1 VTGKYSFFAEIKR
14 RNVLRAAALYVG
26 AVWALSQGMAQ
37 LLPVF
42 DFPNWVVR
50 WFVIAAMIGFPL
62 AMALSWFY
70 EWTPQGIQR
79 ESEVPPDESVTRET
93 GRKMDRWIIAV
104 LAVAVVL
111 LLTEILV
118 PPKESSAADT
128 TKSIAV
134 LPFVNMS
141 GDKDNEYFSDGISEE
156 ILNALA
162 QVRGLKVAGRTSSF
176 YYKGRDEDLRTIGKA
191 LGVANIL
198 EGSVRK
204 QGDRVRI
211 TAQLIRVA
219 DDSHLW
225 SQAYDGDLS
234 DVFKTQENV
243 ARAITEKLQVALVGI
258 QKTQLVAVATLD
270 TQAHSLYLQ
279 AREAYRARGA
289 GVQRSIDLY
298 RAALKRDP
306 KFALAWAGLCGSLN
320 VLPYYLPQDQAVRL
334 PDIYREAEDAG
345 LRAIELDPGL
355 AAPHVMLGNLY
366 ANHWRWRDA
375 EQQFERAQAL
385 APPDSEFYF
394 AYTDWLG
401 SMGRADEALDAAR
414 RAVELDPKAPAPRN
428 LYGYL
433 LSYSGRYADAVV
445 QLEAGHA
452 LAPDMKYINVNLF
465 RAYVQSGR
473 LDAAEKLAKATLAA
487 KRAQGTD
494 PDAISHAE
502 RIFTSMLAVARDPS
516 RYDAVRRT
524 LPDTELDISSLKP
537 VHADDLLLWTQANFI
552 DRPGAGTD
560 GPSFLRSHVFD
571 GLRKD
576 PRYLALLHKVGF
588 DDEGVPK

>member
-1 VTGKYSFFAEIKR
+1 MTKPSFLAELRR
-14 RNVLRAAALYVG
+14 RNVLRAGVLYIG
-26 AVWALSQGMAQ
+26 AVWAFGQGLSQFSPA
-37 LLPVF
+37 LSLP
-42 DFPNWVVR
+42 DWVTR
-50 WFVIAAMIGFPL
+50 WFLLSAAIGFPFWL
-62 AMALSWFY
+62 AFAWFY
-70 EWTPQGIQR
+70 EFTSQGFKLESAVTVDAPQR
-79 ESEVPPDESVTRET
+79 HSNA
-93 GRKMDRWIIAV
+93 RKLDRAIIAV
-104 LAVAVVL
+104 LAIAVVL

-279 AREAYRARGA
+279 AREAYRVRGA

-298 RAALKRDP
+298 RAALQRDP

-452 LAPDMKYINVNLF
+452 LAPDMKYINRNLVI
-465 RAYVQSGR
+465 AYAQAGR
-473 LDAAEKLAKATLAA
+473 FDDAEKLIRTTLATLRSQGADAA
-487 KRAQGTD
+487 DIAWFEHVT
-494 PDAISHAE
+494 E
-502 RIFTSMLAVARDPS
+502 SMLTVARDPS

-524 LPDTELDISSLKP
+524 LSDKDLFISSLRP
-537 VHADDLLLWTQANFI
+537 IHVDDLFVFVRALFF
-552 DRPGAGTD
+552 DRPGTGTD
-560 GPSFLRSHVFD
+560 GPAFLRSHVFD

-576 PRYLALLHKVGF
+576 PRYLRLLHQAGF
-588 DDEGVPK
+588 DDAGVPL

>member
-1 VTGKYSFFAEIKR
+1 MTKPSFLAELRR
-14 RNVLRAAALYVG
+14 RNVLRAGVLYIG
-26 AVWALSQGMAQ
+26 AVWAFGQGVSQFSPALS
-37 LLPVF
+37 LP
-42 DFPNWVVR
+42 DWVTR
-50 WFVIAAMIGFPL
+50 WFLLSAAIGFPFWL
-62 AMALSWFY
+62 AFAWFY
-70 EWTPQGIQR
+70 EFTSQGFKLESAVTVDAPQR
-79 ESEVPPDESVTRET
+79 HSNA
-93 GRKMDRWIIAV
+93 RKLDRAIIAV
-104 LAVAVVL
+104 LAIAVVL

-298 RAALKRDP
+298 RAALQRDP

-452 LAPDMKYINVNLF
+452 LAPDMKYINRNLVI
-465 RAYVQSGR
+465 AYAQAGR
-473 LDAAEKLAKATLAA
+473 FDDAEKLIRTTLATLRSQGADAA
-487 KRAQGTD
+487 DIAWFEHVT
-494 PDAISHAE
+494 E
-502 RIFTSMLAVARDPS
+502 SMLTVARDPS

-524 LPDTELDISSLKP
+524 LSDKDLFISSLRP
-537 VHADDLLLWTQANFI
+537 IHVDDLFVFVRALFF
-552 DRPGAGTD
+552 DRPGTGTD
-560 GPSFLRSHVFD
+560 GPAFLRSHVFD

-576 PRYLALLHKVGF
+576 PRYLRLLHQAGF
-588 DDEGVPK
+588 DDAGVPL

>member
-1 VTGKYSFFAEIKR
+1 MSFIAELQR
-14 RNVLRAAALYVG
+14 RNVIRAGVLYIG
-26 AVWALSQGMAQ
+26 AVWALAQGIAQ
-37 LLPVF
+37 LGPPMGAP
-42 DFPNWVVR
+42 DRIVR
-50 WFVIAAMIGFPL
+50 WFVIAACIGFPFWL
-62 AMALSWFY
+62 AFAWFY
-70 EWTPQGIQR
+70 EWTSQGLRR
-79 ESEVPPDESVTRET
+79 ESEIAADASIVRSA
-93 GRKMDRWIIAV
+93 GRKLDRAIIAV
-104 LAVAVVL
+104 LAIAVVL

-176 YYKGRDEDLRTIGKA
+176 YYKGREEDLRTIGKA

-433 LSYSGRYADAVV
+433 LSYSGRYADSVV

-452 LAPDMKYINVNLF
+452 LAPDMKYINRNLVI
-465 RAYVQSGR
+465 AYAQAGR
-473 LDAAEKLAKATLAA
+473 FDDAEKLIRTTLATLRSQGADAA
-487 KRAQGTD
+487 DIAWFEHVT
-494 PDAISHAE
+494 E
-502 RIFTSMLAVARDPS
+502 SMLTVARDPS

-524 LPDTELDISSLKP
+524 LSDKDLFISSLRP
-537 VHADDLLLWTQANFI
+537 IHVDDLFVFVRALFF
-552 DRPGAGTD
+552 DRPGTGTD
-560 GPSFLRSHVFD
+560 GPAFLRSHVFD

-576 PRYLALLHKVGF
+576 PRYLRLLHQAGF
-588 DDEGVPK
+588 DDAGVPL

>member
-1 VTGKYSFFAEIKR
+1 MTKPSFLAELRR
-14 RNVLRAAALYVG
+14 RNVLRAGVLYIG
-26 AVWALSQGMAQ
+26 AVWAFGQGLSQFSPA
-37 LLPVF
+37 LSLP
-42 DFPNWVVR
+42 DWVTR
-50 WFVIAAMIGFPL
+50 WFLLSAAIGFPFWL
-62 AMALSWFY
+62 AFAWFY
-70 EWTPQGIQR
+70 EFTSQGFKLESAVTVDAPQR
-79 ESEVPPDESVTRET
+79 HSNA
-93 GRKMDRWIIAV
+93 RKLDRAIIAV
-104 LAVAVVL
+104 LAIAVVL

-298 RAALKRDP
+298 RAALQRDP

-452 LAPDMKYINVNLF
+452 LAPDMKYINRNLVI
-465 RAYVQSGR
+465 AYAQAGR
-473 LDAAEKLAKATLAA
+473 FDDAEKLIRTTLATLRSQGADAA
-487 KRAQGTD
+487 DIAWFEHVT
-494 PDAISHAE
+494 E
-502 RIFTSMLAVARDPS
+502 SMLTVARDPS

-524 LPDTELDISSLKP
+524 LSDKDLFISSLRP
-537 VHADDLLLWTQANFI
+537 IHVDDLFVFVRALFF
-552 DRPGAGTD
+552 DRPGTGTD
-560 GPSFLRSHVFD
+560 GPAFLRSHVFD

-576 PRYLALLHKVGF
+576 PRYLRLLHQAGF
-588 DDEGVPK
+588 DDAGVPL

>member
-1 VTGKYSFFAEIKR
+1 MTKPSFLAELRR
-14 RNVLRAAALYVG
+14 RNVLRAGVLYIG
-26 AVWALSQGMAQ
+26 AVWAFGQGLSQFSPA
-37 LLPVF
+37 LSLP
-42 DFPNWVVR
+42 DWVTR
-50 WFVIAAMIGFPL
+50 WFLLSAAIGFPFWL
-62 AMALSWFY
+62 AFAWFY
-70 EWTPQGIQR
+70 EFTSQGFKLESAVTVDAPQR
-79 ESEVPPDESVTRET
+79 HSNA
-93 GRKMDRWIIAV
+93 RKLDRAIIAV
-104 LAVAVVL
+104 LAIAVVL

-298 RAALKRDP
+298 RAALQRDP

-355 AAPHVMLGNLY
+355 AAPHAMLGNLY

-452 LAPDMKYINVNLF
+452 LAPDMKYINRNLVI
-465 RAYVQSGR
+465 AYAQAGR
-473 LDAAEKLAKATLAA
+473 FDDAEKLIRTTLATLRSQGADAA
-487 KRAQGTD
+487 DIAWFEHVT
-494 PDAISHAE
+494 E
-502 RIFTSMLAVARDPS
+502 SMLTVARDPS

-524 LPDTELDISSLKP
+524 LSDKDLFISSLRP
-537 VHADDLLLWTQANFI
+537 IHVDDLFVFVRALFF
-552 DRPGAGTD
+552 DRPGTGTD
-560 GPSFLRSHVFD
+560 GPAFLRSHVFD

-576 PRYLALLHKVGF
+576 PRYLRLLHQAGF
-588 DDEGVPK
+588 DDAGVPL

>member
-1 VTGKYSFFAEIKR
+1 VSFVAELRR
-14 RNVLRAAALYVG
+14 RNVIRAGVLYIG
-26 AVWALSQGMAQ
+26 AVWALAQGIAQ
-37 LLPVF
+37 LGPSF
-42 DFPNWVVR
+42 DAPEWIVR
-50 WFVIAAMIGFPL
+50 WFVIATAIGFPFWL
-62 AMALSWFY
+62 LFAWFY
-70 EWTPQGIQR
+70 EWTPQGLKR
-79 ESEVPPDESVTRET
+79 ESEIEADASIKRST
-93 GRKMDRWIIAV
+93 GRGMDRAIIV
-104 LAVAVVL
+104 ILAIAVVL

-118 PPKESSAADT
+118 PPKESSAADK

-234 DVFKTQENV
+234 DIFKTQENV

-401 SMGRADEALDAAR
+401 SMGQADEALDAAR

-452 LAPDMKYINVNLF
+452 LAPDMKYINRNLVI
-465 RAYVQSGR
+465 AYAQAGR
-473 LDAAEKLAKATLAA
+473 FDDAEKLIRTTLATLRSQGADAA
-487 KRAQGTD
+487 DIAWFEHVT
-494 PDAISHAE
+494 E
-502 RIFTSMLAVARDPS
+502 SMLTVARDPS

-524 LPDTELDISSLKP
+524 LSDKDLFISSLRP
-537 VHADDLLLWTQANFI
+537 MHVDDLFVFVRALFF
-552 DRPGAGTD
+552 DRPGTGTD
-560 GPSFLRSHVFD
+560 GPAFLRSHVFD

-576 PRYLALLHKVGF
+576 PRYLRLLHQAGF
-588 DDEGVPK
+588 DDAGVPL

>member
-1 VTGKYSFFAEIKR
+1 MYR
-14 RNVLRAAALYVG
+14 RR
-26 AVWALSQGMAQ
+26 
-37 LLPVF
+37 
-42 DFPNWVVR
+42 
-50 WFVIAAMIGFPL
+50 I
-62 AMALSWFY
+62 
-70 EWTPQGIQR
+70 
-79 ESEVPPDESVTRET
+79 
-93 GRKMDRWIIAV
+93 
-104 LAVAVVL
+104 
-111 LLTEILV
+111 V
-118 PPKESSAADT
+118 PPKESSAADK

-306 KFALAWAGLCGSLN
+306 KF
-320 VLPYYLPQDQAVRL
+320 
-334 PDIYREAEDAG
+334 
-345 LRAIELDPGL
+345 
-355 AAPHVMLGNLY
+355 
-366 ANHWRWRDA
+366 
-375 EQQFERAQAL
+375 
-385 APPDSEFYF
+385 
-394 AYTDWLG
+394 
-401 SMGRADEALDAAR
+401 
-414 RAVELDPKAPAPRN
+414 
-428 LYGYL
+428 
-433 LSYSGRYADAVV
+433 
-445 QLEAGHA
+445 
-452 LAPDMKYINVNLF
+452 
-465 RAYVQSGR
+465 
-473 LDAAEKLAKATLAA
+473 
-487 KRAQGTD
+487 
-494 PDAISHAE
+494 
-502 RIFTSMLAVARDPS
+502 
-516 RYDAVRRT
+516 
-524 LPDTELDISSLKP
+524 
-537 VHADDLLLWTQANFI
+537 
-552 DRPGAGTD
+552 
-560 GPSFLRSHVFD
+560 
-571 GLRKD
+571 
-576 PRYLALLHKVGF
+576 
-588 DDEGVPK
+588 

>member
-1 VTGKYSFFAEIKR
+1 VSFVAELRR
-14 RNVLRAAALYVG
+14 RNVIRAGVLYIG
-26 AVWALSQGMAQ
+26 AVWALAQGIAQ
-37 LLPVF
+37 LGPSF
-42 DFPNWVVR
+42 DAPEWIVR
-50 WFVIAAMIGFPL
+50 WFVIATAIGFPFWL
-62 AMALSWFY
+62 LFAWFY
-70 EWTPQGIQR
+70 EWTPQGLKR
-79 ESEVPPDESVTRET
+79 ESEIEADASIKRST
-93 GRKMDRWIIAV
+93 GRGMDRAIIV
-104 LAVAVVL
+104 ILAIAVVL

-118 PPKESSAADT
+118 PPKESSAADK

-234 DVFKTQENV
+234 DIFKTQENV

-401 SMGRADEALDAAR
+401 SMGQADEALDAAR

-452 LAPDMKYINVNLF
+452 LAPDMKYINRNLVI
-465 RAYVQSGR
+465 AYAQAGR
-473 LDAAEKLAKATLAA
+473 FDDAEKLIRTTLATLRSQGADAA
-487 KRAQGTD
+487 DIAWFEHVT
-494 PDAISHAE
+494 E
-502 RIFTSMLAVARDPS
+502 SMLTVARDPS

-524 LPDTELDISSLKP
+524 LSDKDLFISSLRP
-537 VHADDLLLWTQANFI
+537 MHVDDLFVFVRALFF
-552 DRPGAGTD
+552 DRPGTGTD
-560 GPSFLRSHVFD
+560 GPAFLRSPVFD

-576 PRYLALLHKVGF
+576 PRYLRLLHQAGF
-588 DDEGVPK
+588 DDAGVPL

>member
-1 VTGKYSFFAEIKR
+1 MSFVAELRR
-14 RNVLRAAALYVG
+14 RNVLRAAVLYIG
-26 AVWALSQGMAQ
+26 AVWALAQGIAQ
-37 LLPVF
+37 LGPSF
-42 DFPNWVVR
+42 DAPEWIVR
-50 WFVIAAMIGFPL
+50 WFVIACAIGFPFWV
-62 AMALSWFY
+62 AFAWFY
-70 EWTPQGIQR
+70 EWTPQGLKR
-79 ESEVPPDESVTRET
+79 ESEIEADASIKRST
-93 GRKMDRWIIAV
+93 GRGMDRAIIV
-104 LAVAVVL
+104 ILAIAVVL

-118 PPKESSAADT
+118 PPKESSAADK

-452 LAPDMKYINVNLF
+452 LAPDMKYINRNLVI
-465 RAYVQSGR
+465 AYAQAGR
-473 LDAAEKLAKATLAA
+473 FDDAEKLIRTTLATLRSQGADAA
-487 KRAQGTD
+487 DIAWFEHVT
-494 PDAISHAE
+494 E
-502 RIFTSMLAVARDPS
+502 SMLTVARDPS

-524 LPDTELDISSLKP
+524 LSDKDLFISSLRP
-537 VHADDLLLWTQANFI
+537 MHVDDLFVFVRALFF
-552 DRPGAGTD
+552 DRPGTGTD
-560 GPSFLRSHVFD
+560 GPAFLRSHVFD

-576 PRYLALLHKVGF
+576 PRYLRLLHQAGF
-588 DDEGVPK
+588 DDAGVPL

>member
-1 VTGKYSFFAEIKR
+1 MSFVAELRR
-14 RNVLRAAALYVG
+14 RNVIRAGVLYMG
-26 AVWALSQGMAQ
+26 AVWALAQGIAQ
-37 LLPVF
+37 LGPSF
-42 DFPNWVVR
+42 GAPEWIVR
-50 WFVIAAMIGFPL
+50 WFVIATAIGFPFW
-62 AMALSWFY
+62 LSFAWFY
-70 EWTPQGIQR
+70 EWTPQGLKR
-79 ESEVPPDESVTRET
+79 ESELAADASIARDKTR
-93 GRKMDRWIIAV
+93 KLDRVIIAV
-104 LAVAVVL
+104 LAIAVVL

-320 VLPYYLPQDQAVRL
+320 VLPYYQRQDQAVRL

-401 SMGRADEALDAAR
+401 SMGQADEALDAAR

-433 LSYSGRYADAVV
+433 LSYSGRYADSVV

-452 LAPDMKYINVNLF
+452 LAPDMKYINRNLVI
-465 RAYVQSGR
+465 AYAQAGR
-473 LDAAEKLAKATLAA
+473 FDDAEKLIRTTLATLRSQGADAA
-487 KRAQGTD
+487 DIAWFEHVT
-494 PDAISHAE
+494 E
-502 RIFTSMLAVARDPS
+502 SMLTVARDPS

-524 LPDTELDISSLKP
+524 LSDKDLFISSLRP
-537 VHADDLLLWTQANFI
+537 MHVDDLFVFVRALFF
-552 DRPGAGTD
+552 DRPGTGTD
-560 GPSFLRSHVFD
+560 GPAFLRSPVFD

-576 PRYLALLHKVGF
+576 PRYLRLLHQAGF
-588 DDEGVPK
+588 DDAGVPL

>member
-1 VTGKYSFFAEIKR
+1 MSFVAELRR
-14 RNVLRAAALYVG
+14 RNVIRAGVLYIG
-26 AVWALSQGMAQ
+26 AVWALAQGIAQ
-37 LLPVF
+37 LGPSF
-42 DFPNWVVR
+42 DAPEWIVR
-50 WFVIAAMIGFPL
+50 WFVIATAIGFPFWL
-62 AMALSWFY
+62 LFAWFY
-70 EWTPQGIQR
+70 EWTPQGLKR
-79 ESEVPPDESVTRET
+79 ESEIEADASIKRST
-93 GRKMDRWIIAV
+93 GRGMDRAIIV
-104 LAVAVVL
+104 ILAIAVVL

-118 PPKESSAADT
+118 PPKESSAADK

-320 VLPYYLPQDQAVRL
+320 V
-334 PDIYREAEDAG
+334 
-345 LRAIELDPGL
+345 
-355 AAPHVMLGNLY
+355 
-366 ANHWRWRDA
+366 
-375 EQQFERAQAL
+375 
-385 APPDSEFYF
+385 
-394 AYTDWLG
+394 
-401 SMGRADEALDAAR
+401 
-414 RAVELDPKAPAPRN
+414 
-428 LYGYL
+428 
-433 LSYSGRYADAVV
+433 
-445 QLEAGHA
+445 
-452 LAPDMKYINVNLF
+452 
-465 RAYVQSGR
+465 
-473 LDAAEKLAKATLAA
+473 
-487 KRAQGTD
+487 
-494 PDAISHAE
+494 
-502 RIFTSMLAVARDPS
+502 
-516 RYDAVRRT
+516 
-524 LPDTELDISSLKP
+524 
-537 VHADDLLLWTQANFI
+537 
-552 DRPGAGTD
+552 
-560 GPSFLRSHVFD
+560 
-571 GLRKD
+571 
-576 PRYLALLHKVGF
+576 
-588 DDEGVPK
+588 